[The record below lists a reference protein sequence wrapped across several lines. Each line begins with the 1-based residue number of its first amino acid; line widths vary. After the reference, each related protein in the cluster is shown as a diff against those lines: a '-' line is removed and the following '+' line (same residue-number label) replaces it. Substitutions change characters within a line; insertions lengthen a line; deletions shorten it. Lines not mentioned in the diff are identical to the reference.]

1 MLKQQSC
8 TKNDNDNENNN
19 EKMKKALLYIFAFL
33 ATQFVAT
40 FMVIGV
46 YMLFTHG
53 DPDDG
58 LPPVWNIVTMVY
70 FSLCVIVVFLS
81 TGWFKA
87 SRSYLLSHPWGVV
100 FWSAVAALGAIVPSL
115 VLQGLLPEWTGWAK
129 EMADETDAQLSD
141 LMRMPG
147 GYMVVALLPPLVEE
161 MVFRGCALKSLLQW
175 KPERKWLMIA
185 LSALFFSLAHMNP
198 AQLPHT
204 FLIGLL
210 LGWMYERTRSIV
222 PGVVYHWVNN
232 SMAYVMFHVYQNPQ
246 TLQDIIGP
254 GDGRLAMALL
264 FSLCILVP
272 SLIQLNQRMKRVA
285 PPTEDTMHA

>member
-1 MLKQQSC
+1 
-8 TKNDNDNENNN
+8 
-19 EKMKKALLYIFAFL
+19 MKKALLYIFALL
-33 ATQFVAT
+33 ATQQVGFHLV
-40 FMVIGV
+40 VGV
-46 YMLFTHG
+46 YMLFTNG
-53 DPDDG
+53 NPDEG
-58 LPPVWNIVTMVY
+58 LPPVWNIAAMVVS
-70 FSLCVIVVFLS
+70 SLCVLIVFLS
-81 TGWFKA
+81 AEWFKV
-87 SRSYLLSHPWGVV
+87 SRTYLQSHPWSVL

-115 VLQGLLPEWTGWAK
+115 VINGLLPEWAEWVK
-129 EMADETDAQLSD
+129 EIVSKRNAQLEE
-141 LMRMPG
+141 LMRIPG

-161 MVFRGCALKSLLQW
+161 MVFRGCVLKVFLQW

-185 LSALFFSLAHMNP
+185 LSALIFSLLHMNP
-198 AQLPHT
+198 AQMVHT